1 MLEIAAKHCW
11 FIKDGMGA
19 FIDSCSIFFT
29 LNIFMKP
36 IYEYKNNAMDEW
48 SKVKA
53 KKYFKIY
60 LRENLIIKQ
69 NLIRV
74 IKYDVMCKLVLEVL
88 LIKFIMYFSVSLW
101 VGKFKK
107 EK

>member
-1 MLEIAAKHCW
+1 MR
-11 FIKDGMGA
+11 A
-19 FIDSCSIFFT
+19 FIDSYTVPFT

-36 IYEYKNNAMDEW
+36 ICERQNTAMEEW

-53 KKYFKIY
+53 EKYLKIY
-60 LRENLIIKQ
+60 LRENVIIKQ

-88 LIKFIMYFSVSLW
+88 LIKFIMYFSVSLC
-101 VGKFKK
+101 VAKF
-107 EK
+107 